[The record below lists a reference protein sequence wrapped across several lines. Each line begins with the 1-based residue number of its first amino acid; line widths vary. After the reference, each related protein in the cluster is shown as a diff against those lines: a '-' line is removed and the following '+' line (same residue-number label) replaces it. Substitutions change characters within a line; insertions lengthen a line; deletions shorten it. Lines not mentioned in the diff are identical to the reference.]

1 MKVFTYKGL
10 SNKGEKVAGDID
22 AATRDGAIEILHQR
36 DIIITSL
43 VDKAEGGAGLNKSI
57 AFFSKVPVKEVV
69 FMARQIATLFE
80 AHVSANKAFS
90 LIAEQAENKT
100 LKTQL
105 RSVTNDLAS
114 GISISQSLAQYP
126 ETFSAFFVNMVKSG
140 EETGKLSETFIF
152 LADYMERQYELNRK
166 VKSALIYPAFVI
178 SVFFGVMVLMFTFI
192 IPKLGKMIT
201 ESGQPVPVY
210 TQLVLKISDL
220 FVNNGLLMLILA
232 VIIVTSLIIF
242 LKGQKGKIWLD
253 SVKLKLPFIKVLF
266 QKIYLAR
273 IADNLDTM
281 LSAGIPIIRTLEVTS
296 AVVSN
301 RVYEN
306 IIKDVSDQVKSGIS
320 LANAFAKHTEVPSML
335 SQMIRVGEET
345 GMLGQVLKTL
355 GKFYR
360 REVDQAVDTIVA
372 LIEPAMIIL
381 LGLGVGVLLVSVL
394 VPIYQVSMSAGQ

>member
-10 SNKGEKVAGDID
+10 SKKGEKVSGDID
-22 AATRDGAIEILHQR
+22 ADTRDGAIEILHQR
-36 DIIITSL
+36 DVIITSL

-57 AFFSKVPVKEVV
+57 SFFSKVPVKEVV

-90 LIAEQAENKT
+90 LIAEQAENQI

-114 GISISQSLAQYP
+114 GISISQSLSQYP
-126 ETFSAFFVNMVKSG
+126 ETFSSFFVNMVKSG

-166 VKSALIYPAFVI
+166 IKSALIYPAFVI
-178 SVFFGVMVLMFTFI
+178 AVFLGVMVLMFTFI
-192 IPKLGKMIT
+192 LPKLGKMIT
-201 ESGQPVPVY
+201 ESGQPIPVY
-210 TQLVLKISDL
+210 TQIILKISDL
-220 FVNNGLLMLILA
+220 FVNYGLFVLIFF
-232 VIIVTSLIIF
+232 IICITTFIIF
-242 LKGQKGKIWLD
+242 LKKPSGKIWLD
-253 SVKLKLPFIKVLF
+253 NLKIKVPAIKTLF
-266 QKIYLAR
+266 HKLYLAR

-306 IIKDVSDQVKSGIS
+306 IIKDVSEQVKSGVS
-320 LANAFAKHTEVPSML
+320 LANAFAKHTEIPSML

-355 GKFYR
+355 GKFYS
-360 REVDQAVDTIVA
+360 REVDQAVDTIVS
-372 LIEPAMIIL
+372 LIEPAMIVL
-381 LGLGVGVLLVSVL
+381 LGVGVGTLLVSVL
-394 VPIYQVSMSAGQ
+394 VPIYNISMSSS